1 VTFNEHMSPRDVAGM
16 TSGIAAYGNVFS
28 GSSNRQSIV
37 EIFRASKAPHLKA
50 QLTKWEQYGFLSWVE
65 DNSN

>member
-1 VTFNEHMSPRDVAGM
+1 VTFNEYMSPRGIASM
-16 TSGIAAYGNVFS
+16 TSSIAAYGNVFP
-28 GSSNRQSIV
+28 GSSNRQFIV
-37 EIFRASKAPHLKA
+37 EIFRASKAPHLNA